1 MVELFN
7 DFLKDLFYVDSLLN
21 ISCERILFF
30 IKEVYCNYSIMSRLQ
45 ACRVCLA
52 HHSRMYS
59 IQNGPLQEIYE
70 KVTETPLLMNDT
82 WPTCLCYICYHMM
95 RKFRKFIDKSLKAN
109 KLLLQ
114 LLSSESEV
122 TTDTLD
128 MIVTQQ
134 PDIIWKFAVTPIES
148 ILPLDSEEVKL
159 EATFKIEKV
168 KAESDFE
175 ETLDQKEADYTVPIE
190 FANDDP
196 SSDSED
202 NMPLQN
208 IRTRNTEKIKKR
220 PKVKIK
226 KKKNVPELKIPP
238 KTIKPD
244 AREILLTK
252 DQQMQQMLERAKS
265 LNYLNSPFKCEL
277 CYKGFIDTRAYENHK
292 EKHDER
298 SGSFECNICH
308 MRYLTA
314 RHLRTHISTSHE
326 RHYVCNKCEHRS
338 HTANQARE
346 HEKWHNGYTYECQLC
361 SQKFRKPTSY
371 LTHMRKRH
379 PSSHVCGLCGDSFVG
394 KHGLR
399 MHYTKAH
406 RKEQST
412 DVDFSSKKFCAECN
426 VQFASIEAYSKHVLN
441 SIKHT
446 LASES
451 GSVCLIC
458 DMEVPP
464 GTLKAHL
471 RVHENA
477 LKTPKNPSK
486 KLALVPLPCEQC
498 GANFVTRSKLQAHVN
513 RVHLGLKYNKNI
525 VCEVCGKKCTS
536 NASLKYHQRTHTG
549 EKPYSCGSC
558 PKRFSDNNQLRI
570 HSRMHTGERPYTC
583 NVCGKRFSQ
592 KPALNRHYRV
602 HTGAKPYDCQLCAKT
617 FSQSNSLKLHVNTVH
632 LKLPSKKKAYVQPE
646 DKSNDTQMQ
655 SLQ

>member
-1 MVELFN
+1 
-7 DFLKDLFYVDSLLN
+7 
-21 ISCERILFF
+21 
-30 IKEVYCNYSIMSRLQ
+30 MSRLQ

-114 LLSSESEV
+114 LISSESEV
-122 TTDTLD
+122 TIDTLD

-292 EKHDER
+292 EKHDENKPVIDVLFSITKYR
-298 SGSFECNICH
+298 SHHCILYTYVNQEGAQEELNGAKLYKLYDIPPVSLSLS
-308 MRYLTA
+308 RTA
-314 RHLRTHISTSHE
+314 RGCFRNSTSSA
-326 RHYVCNKCEHRS
+326 YF
-338 HTANQARE
+338 A
-346 HEKWHNGYTYECQLC
+346 W
-361 SQKFRKPTSY
+361 
-371 LTHMRKRH
+371 
-379 PSSHVCGLCGDSFVG
+379 GL
-394 KHGLR
+394 
-399 MHYTKAH
+399 
-406 RKEQST
+406 
-412 DVDFSSKKFCAECN
+412 
-426 VQFASIEAYSKHVLN
+426 ASILPSQLLQKAQQSLNIAAGLSLSRTAGCFRNSTSSAYFAWG
-441 SIKHT
+441 
-446 LASES
+446 LASVLPS
-451 GSVCLIC
+451 QPLQ
-458 DMEVPP
+458 
-464 GTLKAHL
+464 KAQQSPNVTAGLYYSL
-471 RVHENA
+471 R
-477 LKTPKNPSK
+477 
-486 KLALVPLPCEQC
+486 
-498 GANFVTRSKLQAHVN
+498 
-513 RVHLGLKYNKNI
+513 
-525 VCEVCGKKCTS
+525 
-536 NASLKYHQRTHTG
+536 ASHQRS
-549 EKPYSCGSC
+549 PLSCSA
-558 PKRFSDNNQLRI
+558 
-570 HSRMHTGERPYTC
+570 
-583 NVCGKRFSQ
+583 
-592 KPALNRHYRV
+592 PAH
-602 HTGAKPYDCQLCAKT
+602 Q
-617 FSQSNSLKLHVNTVH
+617 
-632 LKLPSKKKAYVQPE
+632 
-646 DKSNDTQMQ
+646 
-655 SLQ
+655 